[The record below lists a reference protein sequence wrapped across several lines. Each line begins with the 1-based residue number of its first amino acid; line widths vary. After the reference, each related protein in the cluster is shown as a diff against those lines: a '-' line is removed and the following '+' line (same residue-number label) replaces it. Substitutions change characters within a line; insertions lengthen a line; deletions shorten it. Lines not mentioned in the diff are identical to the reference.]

1 MGGDFGPRITVPA
14 TLNILRQ
21 YSFLQAVLL
30 GDESQIQPYL
40 TNTSDIP
47 AHQYRIQHCSE
58 SVSMDEKPSS
68 AVRHKRD
75 SSLWQAL
82 KLVADGEA
90 DACVSAGNTGA
101 LMAMSLLQLRTLP
114 GISRPAI
121 CTKVPTVFANKR
133 PIATNKEPAAEGYI
147 HLLDLGANVV
157 CSAEQLHQF
166 AIMASQTV
174 SVTTGNHQPT
184 VGLLN
189 IGVEE
194 IKGRHEIL
202 DAAELLKA
210 DSDIHFVGFVEGDDI
225 FTGVADIIVCDGFS
239 GNVVLKASE
248 GVATMLK
255 GFLTQALSQNLWTK
269 IAALLARS
277 ALRALKQRVDP
288 SEYNGASL
296 LGLRGVVVKSHGGAS
311 LKGFSRALMVAVN
324 EAQCD
329 LPTLIEQR
337 LINKQD

>member
-14 TLNILRQ
+14 TLNILREHP
-21 YSFLQAVLL
+21 FLQVVLL
-30 GDESQIQPYL
+30 GDESEIQLHL
-40 TNTSDIP
+40 TDASDIP
-47 AHQYRIQHCSE
+47 SHQYRIQHCNE

-68 AVRHKRD
+68 AIRNKRD

-90 DACVSAGNTGA
+90 SACVSAGNTGA

-121 CTKVPTVFANKR
+121 CTKVPTVKGH
-133 PIATNKEPAAEGYI
+133 T

-166 AIMASQTV
+166 AVMASQAV
-174 SVTTGNHQPT
+174 VVTTENNRPS

-194 IKGRHEIL
+194 IKGRQEII

-210 DSDIHFVGFVEGDDI
+210 DPEIHFIGFVEGDDI
-225 FTGVADIIVCDGFS
+225 FAGVADIIVCDGFS
-239 GNVVLKASE
+239 GNVALKSSE
-248 GVATMLK
+248 GVATMLQ
-255 GFLTQALSQNLWTK
+255 GFLTQALTQNLWTK
-269 IAALLARS
+269 IAALLARP
-277 ALRALKQRVDP
+277 ALKSLKQRVDP
-288 SEYNGASL
+288 AQYNGASL
-296 LGLRGVVVKSHGGAS
+296 LGLKGVVVKSHGGAS
-311 LKGFSRALMVAVN
+311 ILGFSRAVMVAIN
-324 EAQCD
+324 EAQRD
-329 LPTLIEQR
+329 LPTLIEEQLR
-337 LINKQD
+337 NK

>member
-21 YSFLQAVLL
+21 HSFLRVVLL
-30 GDESQIQPYL
+30 GDESQIQPHL
-40 TNTSDIP
+40 TDAIDIP

-68 AVRHKRD
+68 AVRNKRD

-121 CTKVPTVFANKR
+121 CTKVPTVKGH
-133 PIATNKEPAAEGYI
+133 T

-166 AIMASQTV
+166 AVMASQAV
-174 SVTTGNHQPT
+174 AVTTENHRPS

-194 IKGRHEIL
+194 IKGRQEIL

-210 DSDIHFVGFVEGDDI
+210 DPEIHFIGFVEGDDI
-225 FTGVADIIVCDGFS
+225 FAGVADIVVCDGFS

-255 GFLTQALSQNLWTK
+255 GFLTQALSQNLLTK
-269 IAALLARS
+269 IAALLARP

-324 EAQCD
+324 EAQRD

-337 LINKQD
+337 LINKQN

>member
-121 CTKVPTVFANKR
+121 CTKVPTVQ
-133 PIATNKEPAAEGYI
+133 GYI
-147 HLLDLGANVV
+147 HLLDLGANVI
-157 CSAEQLHQF
+157 CSADQLHQF
-166 AIMASQTV
+166 AIMSSQAV
-174 SVTTGNHQPT
+174 SVTTGNHRPS

-189 IGVEE
+189 IGAEE
-194 IKGRHEIL
+194 IKGRQEIL

-225 FTGVADIIVCDGFS
+225 FAGVADIVVCDGFS

-255 GFLTQALSQNLWTK
+255 GFLTQALSQSLWTK
-269 IAALLARS
+269 MAALLARP

-324 EAQCD
+324 EAQRD

-337 LINKQD
+337 LINKQI